1 MKLLGTVAI
10 PLNCLYLLGRLFI
23 VSNLQSSPHAQN
35 TPQTAKDLWQNA
47 VHGVVEV
54 LVKVGLEL

>member
-1 MKLLGTVAI
+1 
-10 PLNCLYLLGRLFI
+10 LYLLGRLFI

-47 VHGVVEV
+47 VHGVGEV